1 MAKNIHQM
9 IILDIDTDQTRSENI
24 DPNYWNYFSREKY
37 WLHCLS
43 YENIEWIVVAKK
55 NVNQMKKCRAWN
67 KNFSP
72 FNPSYT
78 MIKFRSKLLNY
89 FSDKKYRLNVE
100 VAKNVNWLSWWRKML
115 IKWRNIELKIWIWVY
130 FNMCYLSIE
139 FWFRPLKSF

>member
-1 MAKNIHQM
+1 MNWIISMAKNIHQM

-100 VAKNVNWLSWWRKML
+100 VAKNVNWWIIMVKKNVDQMKEYRAQNLNLSL
-115 IKWRNIELKIWIWVY
+115 
-130 FNMCYLSIE
+130 F
-139 FWFRPLKSF
+139 